1 MSKKLNMIFF
11 GLCLLTAIILE
22 VYCIHITNG
31 DLFTFVGIGVVVII
45 TGYLFFDS
53 LRSRWNESLHNIKNE
68 LENMHREEM
77 ESVKCSL
84 SQLYDL
90 QKATYAATKKNTK
103 FLQEEIKDILENLDT
118 LQKEHGKA
126 IEEIVKLQKKSMEG
140 QKNALNLNL
149 NYSKENTRQLMDLF
163 QVEST
168 RLGQEQERLFV
179 SLSQLKDQNAKLP
192 KAEAK
197 EIKPIYEDPN
207 KNLTNEEI
215 SSLFDA
221 YGK

>member
-149 NYSKENTRQLMDLF
+149 NYS
-163 QVEST
+163 
-168 RLGQEQERLFV
+168 
-179 SLSQLKDQNAKLP
+179 
-192 KAEAK
+192 
-197 EIKPIYEDPN
+197 
-207 KNLTNEEI
+207 
-215 SSLFDA
+215 
-221 YGK
+221 